1 MIEVNKKNNNIW
13 KIVAAKWRFKEE
25 ENEFLVSIEEI
36 TEEITNEILDGGL
49 LKSTFDFLDS
59 DDEDDD
65 EEDWP

>member
-1 MIEVNKKNNNIW
+1 M
-13 KIVAAKWRFKEE
+13 VAAKWRFKEE
-25 ENEFLVSIEEI
+25 ESEFLVSIEEI

-65 EEDWP
+65 DEDWP

>member
-1 MIEVNKKNNNIW
+1 MIEVNKKNNIW
-13 KIVAAKWRFKEE
+13 KMVAAKWRFKEE
-25 ENEFLVSIEEI
+25 ESEFLVSIEEI

-65 EEDWP
+65 DEDWP